1 MTVARVSKFWPNGQR
16 VNSTGESPGSE
27 TCWVWEGLLDCAVS
41 LTVSHWGP
49 EQRCLMVHWSLSV
62 TPGLSVTATN
72 TDNVTLDRIGVEAAT
87 PEVKTQLTV
96 RMRGVQFN
104 SIISPTSLNPSLF
117 VSFLLSISSPFFSV
131 HGPLNKSGS
140 RGGWTHQLVVWWDC
154 VCVLI
159 NSVRR
164 VTGWKETGWRAA
176 VPESFNRSSD
186 EQALKMNF
194 PVCIAKL
201 NWYPIMFPHIDKLT
215 EQLWAAR
222 ACSVR
227 IGQAQGREAQ
237 DLEGDVTR
245 RPESAAWV
253 SDGPH
258 ACLKAWH
265 CRRGKNTILSFSAI
279 RTLSPCQTCHMSPSQ
294 VVLLAYRVWQG
305 YSHTAPNQTPSPA
318 EKKKI
323 TTIAQWQ
330 AVRQRAP
337 TSTGPW
343 LRVCPSGGG
352 GKGQG
357 LRWETQRRHPHI
369 HTPHARSR
377 WWHLFFV
384 IQSATRRSRNSS
396 LYTPSEHRTKA
407 LNKRC

>member
-1 MTVARVSKFWPNGQR
+1 
-16 VNSTGESPGSE
+16 
-27 TCWVWEGLLDCAVS
+27 
-41 LTVSHWGP
+41 
-49 EQRCLMVHWSLSV
+49 MVHWSLSV

-72 TDNVTLDRIGVEAAT
+72 TDSVTLDRIGVEAAT
-87 PEVKTQLTV
+87 PEVRTQLTV

-104 SIISPTSLNPSLF
+104 SIISPTHLNPGLF
-117 VSFLLSISSPFFSV
+117 VSILFSPSSPFFSV

-140 RGGWTHQLVVWWDC
+140 RGGWTHQLESSDETA
-154 VCVLI
+154 CVLI

-164 VTGWKETGWRAA
+164 VTGWEETGWRAA
-176 VPESFNRSSD
+176 VPGSFKRSSD

-194 PVCIAKL
+194 PVCSAKL

-215 EQLWAAR
+215 EQLWAA
-222 ACSVR
+222 
-227 IGQAQGREAQ
+227 QAHSAGIVEARGREAQ

-318 EKKKI
+318 EKKKSHHHSAV
-323 TTIAQWQ
+323 TGCQ
-330 AVRQRAP
+330 AEGTNLHRALAESLP
-337 TSTGPW
+337 IWG
-343 LRVCPSGGG
+343 RG

-357 LRWETQRRHPHI
+357 LRWETQRSHPHI
-369 HTPHARSR
+369 HTPRAHSH
-377 WWHLFFV
+377 WWHFSELTS
-384 IQSATRRSRNSS
+384 QRSQK
-396 LYTPSEHRTKA
+396 H
-407 LNKRC
+407 